1 MQLGNFRVVYYC
13 WNMFWCVRDAGVNS
27 SGCNFRV
34 LACLVEQGDNA
45 RVAKHSADRKS
56 ESGSDAQRRTP
67 TFASVTGELL
77 LTLGV
82 IVALFVVYQVW
93 WTDIEAGKLQAQ
105 ASGDLE
111 RQWADENPRPLTRDV
126 EGAAFARM
134 FIPSFGPD
142 FSYAVVQGTSDDA
155 LDRGPGH
162 YVNTQL
168 PGQPG
173 NFAVAGHRVGR
184 GAPFNDLGYLSTCDA
199 VVVETATTWYIY
211 RVLPVGNDENSSEIS
226 RRGAVQNCLHAPVVD
241 EVVSG
246 RYANLPGRYVTS
258 PGNISVLNPV
268 PGTGGAFVSEGDLPI
283 LTLTTCNPRF
293 SNKERMIVH
302 AVLEHSESKVEG
314 IVPAVLAGGE

>member
-1 MQLGNFRVVYYC
+1 M
-13 WNMFWCVRDAGVNS
+13 
-27 SGCNFRV
+27 
-34 LACLVEQGDNA
+34 LACLVGLGDNA
-45 RVAKHSADRKS
+45 RVVKHSAERNG

-93 WTDIEAGKLQAQ
+93 WTDIEAGKLQSQ

-111 RQWADENPRPLTRDV
+111 RQWADENPRPLTRDA

-184 GAPFNDLGYLSTCDA
+184 GAPFNDLGRLGTCDA

-211 RVLPVGNDENSSEIS
+211 RVLPVEDDPGTDPVQRREAASE
-226 RRGAVQNCLHAPVVD
+226 CLGEAAAT
-241 EVVSG
+241 EVSTG
-246 RYANLPGRYVTS
+246 RYRGLSGSHVTD
-258 PGNISVLNPV
+258 PQNIGVLQPV
-268 PGTGGAFVSEGDLPI
+268 PGSGSAEVAAGDLPL
-283 LTLTTCNPRF
+283 LTLTTCHPQF
-293 SNKERMIVH
+293 SNRERLIVH
-302 AVLEHSESKVEG
+302 AVLERSEDRQPGS
-314 IVPAVLAGGE
+314 VPAELSGEV